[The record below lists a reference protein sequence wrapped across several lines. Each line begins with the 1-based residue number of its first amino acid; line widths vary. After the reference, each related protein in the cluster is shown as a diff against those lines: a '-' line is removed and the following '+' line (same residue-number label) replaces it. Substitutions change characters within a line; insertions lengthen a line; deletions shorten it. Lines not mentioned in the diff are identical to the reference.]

1 MGAREFFFSGSAA
14 VVAGHLECATLGN
27 RAPVGIS
34 AVGSRRVT
42 QSVRNA
48 RDLLREPLR
57 HASNLGGPFRLRSL
71 LPAVSL
77 GPPEGAT
84 THYLYLQIRWV
95 ADI

>member
-1 MGAREFFFSGSAA
+1 MVTHKHKHKQTQGPQPKGA
-14 VVAGHLECATLGN
+14 TWGN
-27 RAPVGIS
+27 RTPVGIS

-84 THYLYLQIRWV
+84 THY
-95 ADI
+95 